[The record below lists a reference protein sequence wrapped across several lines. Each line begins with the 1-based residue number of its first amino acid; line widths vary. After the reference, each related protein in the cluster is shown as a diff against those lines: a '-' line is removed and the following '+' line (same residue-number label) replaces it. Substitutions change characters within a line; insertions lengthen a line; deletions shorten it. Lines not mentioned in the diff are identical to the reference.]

1 MTDSVNKKPK
11 FVKSVWRGFGESGIQ
26 RNISS
31 FNKEYECGLIGPAK
45 IFDRFLSIKPICSNS
60 ALPANCKGGRRKIA
74 KVEEKV
80 CAPQERQRFRK
91 SGIETLV

>member
-1 MTDSVNKKPK
+1 MLMTDSVNKKPK

-45 IFDRFLSIKPICSNS
+45 IFDRAENQQLEMKL
-60 ALPANCKGGRRKIA
+60 AAAGA
-74 KVEEKV
+74 E
-80 CAPQERQRFRK
+80 
-91 SGIETLV
+91 